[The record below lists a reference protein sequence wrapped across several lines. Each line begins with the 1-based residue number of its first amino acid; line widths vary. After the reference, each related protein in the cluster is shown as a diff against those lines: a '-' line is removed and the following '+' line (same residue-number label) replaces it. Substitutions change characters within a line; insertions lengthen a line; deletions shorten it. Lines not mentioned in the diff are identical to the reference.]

1 LEAAAD
7 PALRAAP
14 VGEDARARGAA
25 FAATGVAGGDGSGS
39 TVVVS
44 VVVRSVVTVAAVGL
58 APRVVALTD
67 PSLGSGS
74 DSPSRPCSRLH
85 HRAVTARVG
94 RGALARDREA
104 RMTVP
109 PGIIGIQALRGL
121 PEPRDQRA
129 VLAILREMRGELAA
143 AMGIDFT
150 EFTTERVVAT
160 MPVIGNRQPFDLLHG
175 GASAVLA
182 ETLGSVHAALT
193 SGGRAALGVEL
204 NCSHHRT
211 ARDGLVT
218 GISEPLYVGRTMSSF
233 EIVISDE
240 SDRRVCT
247 ARLSCLL
254 RDLPSG

>member
-1 LEAAAD
+1 
-7 PALRAAP
+7 
-14 VGEDARARGAA
+14 
-25 FAATGVAGGDGSGS
+25 
-39 TVVVS
+39 
-44 VVVRSVVTVAAVGL
+44 
-58 APRVVALTD
+58 
-67 PSLGSGS
+67 
-74 DSPSRPCSRLH
+74 
-85 HRAVTARVG
+85 
-94 RGALARDREA
+94 
-104 RMTVP
+104 
-109 PGIIGIQALRGL
+109 
-121 PEPRDQRA
+121 
-129 VLAILREMRGELAA
+129 
-143 AMGIDFT
+143 
-150 EFTTERVVAT
+150 
-160 MPVIGNRQPFDLLHG
+160 VIGNRQPFDLLHG